1 MPALHDEPGQPGR
14 ADTRPDEEG
23 PPSMGPAAWVR
34 SIPVAARDLLSGT
47 TRCATATWWGWSCG

>member
-14 ADTRPDEEG
+14 ADTRPEEEG

-34 SIPVAARDLLSGT
+34 SIPVAARDLVSGT
-47 TRCATATWWGWSCG
+47 TRC